1 MAASVHLD
9 MKYLLQ
15 DLNDNESSSK
25 DIFANSKELKV
36 LSSTIRRE
44 QEFYKTFLEE
54 FLHHIRNSNII
65 ESLKSDKDVSYILL
79 NSNSL
84 NEFND

>member
-36 LSSTIRRE
+36 LSSTIKRE